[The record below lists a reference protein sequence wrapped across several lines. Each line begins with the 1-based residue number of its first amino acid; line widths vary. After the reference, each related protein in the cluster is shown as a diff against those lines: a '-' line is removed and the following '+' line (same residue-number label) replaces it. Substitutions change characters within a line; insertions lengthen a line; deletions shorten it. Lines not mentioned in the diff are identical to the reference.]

1 MKFVKAVLALLIFSL
16 LLFQYSENIS
26 LSRKS
31 GDLEEEVA
39 WLRESY
45 EKLESDAAFA
55 RDRVA
60 ELSRDLENAEEE
72 LEQKDNL
79 LGEAEEIIARLNYSS
94 TLEIYTLGVRD
105 EEGVPIPLRI
115 EMKSGEGRL
124 LIDTEGVLLE
134 SSVQSAAKTAF
145 QVAQNISGADLS
157 RKDIIFRIVNSF
169 NETLVLS
176 GESAGAAMTVGLA
189 ALVTGRQV
197 KQGVVITGEINEDGS
212 LGKVSQI
219 EPKAEA
225 AKRANATTLIVPSG
239 QAVRIEGISVVEV
252 SDIHEAMRY
261 ILL

>member
-1 MKFVKAVLALLIFSL
+1 MKFVKAVLALLIFSVL
-16 LLFQYSENIS
+16 VSQYFENIS
-26 LSRKS
+26 LSKKL
-31 GDLEEEVA
+31 GDLEGEVA
-39 WLRESY
+39 GLRESY

-60 ELSRDLENAEEE
+60 ELSRNLKNA
-72 LEQKDNL
+72 
-79 LGEAEEIIARLNYSS
+79 GEIIAKLNYSS

-115 EMKSGEGRL
+115 EMKTGEGRV

-134 SSVQSAAKTAF
+134 PSVQSAVKTAF
-145 QVAQNISGADLS
+145 QVAQNISGADL
-157 RKDIIFRIVNSF
+157 RKKDIIFRIVNSF

-176 GESAGAAMTVGLA
+176 GESAGAAMTVGLV

-225 AKRANATTLIVPSG
+225 AKRANATTFLVPQG